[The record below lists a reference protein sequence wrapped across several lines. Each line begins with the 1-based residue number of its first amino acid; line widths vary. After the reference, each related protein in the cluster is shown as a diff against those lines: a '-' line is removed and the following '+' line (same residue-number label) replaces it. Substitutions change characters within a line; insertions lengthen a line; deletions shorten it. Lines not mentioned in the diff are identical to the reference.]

1 MTTPAQVVPPAE
13 SAILQRQNN
22 TFLMRAGATGAALS
36 MPLMVAYWFLG
47 SRPDAMA
54 AMISSSVC
62 LGAMVGWRVS
72 NGNRLML
79 HAALGALTALF
90 TGFVAWGAIAYVAW
104 VGMRTVLVFVLVG
117 RRVPAAPVGVRGD
130 AVRVQQVLGNLVANA
145 IRHGATPVTV
155 RLATHDEVALTAS
168 AQRDLLGECER
179 AGMNGC
185 LLKPMR
191 LEHVVPLLRGLL
203 RVDGTVR

>member
-54 AMISSSVC
+54 AMPG
-62 LGAMVGWRVS
+62 LDGFETTPRLRGAGF
-72 NGNRLML
+72 
-79 HAALGALTALF
+79 GAPI
-90 TGFVAWGAIAYVAW
+90 VA
-104 VGMRTVLVFVLVG
+104 F
-117 RRVPAAPVGVRGD
+117 
-130 AVRVQQVLGNLVANA
+130 
-145 IRHGATPVTV
+145 
-155 RLATHDEVALTAS
+155 TAS